1 VRPTRQR
8 PPGGRLRCMQTID
21 SPPPAESSVH
31 VVPGRKGSWSVRTDA
46 DPVALS
52 MHPSTTEAEWAAHRV
67 ARARGAR
74 RVIVHDRYGRLHT
87 VTLVPRAAD

>member
-1 VRPTRQR
+1 MR
-8 PPGGRLRCMQTID
+8 TID
-21 SPPPAESSVH
+21 SPPPVEPSVH
-31 VVPGRKGSWSVRTDA
+31 VIPGRKGSWSVRTDA

-87 VTLVPRAAD
+87 VTLPTRAVEAD